1 MNCGKLVV
9 TENIFFNLEGLK
21 RILKDK
27 MDKQKAVFDTV
38 RNWITYT
45 HCVLLLKTVLVYNCI
60 FQFIT
65 ISLKKM
71 YENVLFGYLFF
82 KKIEIFSK
90 NKKKSFKRKFKFMR
104 DQFVLFIGILY
115 KYLDHF
121 YIILIKQRSVY
132 LKS

>member
-71 YENVLFGYLFF
+71 YENVYFGYLFL
-82 KKIEIFSK
+82 
-90 NKKKSFKRKFKFMR
+90 RK
-104 DQFVLFIGILY
+104 
-115 KYLDHF
+115 
-121 YIILIKQRSVY
+121 
-132 LKS
+132 